1 MQTKN
6 YICFVNDHSGSM
18 AYVTKAA
25 IQDYNTIIS
34 VVKDAATREK
44 QDTIVNTVGFGFVHY
59 PVQRQVVNSNP
70 HVLEPI
76 NFWPANGNTPLFD
89 AIGEAVELLQSVP
102 DSGSSNVSFLV
113 SITTDGEENYSKKFN
128 NRSIKDLIT
137 GLQDS
142 GRWTFVIRVPKGYKN
157 NVKNFGIPEGNIQEW
172 ETTSEG
178 MQKATISTQA
188 AVNNY
193 FSARSAGKTSST
205 VFYADASQV
214 DTSKLVPITKEVSM
228 YLVPHNEMGIEIQKF
243 ILKHRMQYLKGAA
256 FYQLTKTE
264 ARVQP
269 DKMVLVRDR
278 ATGEIYAG
286 KDARKMIGLPDNSN
300 ARLHPGDH
308 KNYDIFI
315 QSSSVNRK
323 LVAGSAVVYWEKVGV
338 PFTEDDL
345 AYLKPKQQA
354 VEPIKVEPTNK
365 PTKSP
370 IPVQKKA
377 KDGGYE
383 QNVKIKAKPIDVPS
397 VNGQLVKFFETRKL
411 AREYS
416 NVYNKSGAKDTTTY
430 HQDDI
435 VGNEN
440 NYRWFVYI

>member
-1 MQTKN
+1 MKN

-18 AYVTKAA
+18 RFLTEAA
-25 IQDYNTIIS
+25 IRDYNSIIES
-34 VVKDAATREK
+34 VKNAATREM
-44 QDTIVNTVGFGFVHY
+44 QDTIVNTVGFGFGH
-59 PVQRQVVNSNP
+59 PSIMRQVINSNP
-70 HVLEPI
+70 HVLNPVI
-76 NFWPANGNTPLFD
+76 SWPTVGQTPLYD
-89 AIGEAVELLQSVP
+89 AIGDAIDLLKSVP
-102 DSGSSNVSFLV
+102 DHENSKVSFLV
-113 SITTDGEENYSKKFN
+113 SITTDGGENDSTKY
-128 NRSIKDLIT
+128 NRSSIRSIIE
-137 GLQDS
+137 QHQAS
-142 GRWTFVIRVPKGYKN
+142 GRWTFVIRVPFGNKKTVAN
-157 NVKNFGIPEGNIQEW
+157 IGIPEGNIQEW

-228 YLVPHNEMGIEIQKF
+228 YLVPRNEMGIEIQKF

-435 VGNEN
+435 EGNEN